1 MQQQNPNVICPKFAV
16 ARVVELSVA
25 VEKYQQ
31 RLAEIIIQNTYQ
43 QRLNLQKSGKMLSYF
58 TTFIVN

>member
-1 MQQQNPNVICPKFAV
+1 MRQQNSNIICPNFAV

-58 TTFIVN
+58 TTFVVN